1 MTFKERSTENRDTLD
16 YSFYCKQMKAKQI
29 SENLQRHALQATN
42 ISRSETLA
50 DFRYSLKTNLATRPS
65 EVLQAERRKRGAN
78 IYVRFTFLTNF
89 RQLGLLKLTIN
100 TSFILNEIKRVN
112 VVKNL
117 PSDVE

>member
-1 MTFKERSTENRDTLD
+1 
-16 YSFYCKQMKAKQI
+16 MKAKQI